1 MSVSLSK
8 LISGFS
14 LSVIGI
20 VFGYL
25 ISDVKPTKRN
35 LITSSIIV
43 IVYSILYGVIYDK
56 FDNSIRSIIN
66 FAINTLIFKFV
77 FDFKF
82 TKAIFVSFLHSIIL
96 LISDILSFAIPIYV
110 LQISKNYFDQNIA
123 GGAMGSVIVCTIF
136 CILAF
141 ILRKP
146 LRKLMQFKVS
156 YNKVVSLYMI
166 LTIICIGIFFFTIIN
181 SIMNGIE
188 NNLLINIFSIIA
200 FLIIMFS
207 LINQKVKNEK
217 ITREYD
223 NLIEFV
229 REYETIIEEQ
239 RISQHENKNI
249 LVNIKSKIIDKSKIK
264 DIIEYIDSVLDEKVG
279 FDKIKYAKLGYLP
292 SNGLKGLFYYKI
304 NKAESNEIKVN
315 INISKS
321 VEKSILYKLN
331 TRTYKDLCKII
342 GVYLDNA
349 IEASQISDKKILG
362 IEVYNHK
369 NHASIIISNSYSGD
383 LNESKFSNRGY
394 STKGAGRRY
403 GLSLVK
409 SIIKNNDMFQNESR
423 VTPDLYIQKLIIK
436 EENLSSNI

>member
-8 LISGFS
+8 FIGGF
-14 LSVIGI
+14 LLVVITI
-20 VFGYL
+20 IFGYL
-25 ISDVKPTKRN
+25 LSNVKMNKKKIIAT
-35 LITSSIIV
+35 LIIV
-43 IVYSILYGVIYDK
+43 IAYSTLYDYIYYE

-66 FAINTLIFKFV
+66 FTINTLIFKFV
-77 FDFKF
+77 FDFKL
-82 TKAIFVSFLHSIIL
+82 TKAIFVSFLHSVL
-96 LISDILSFAIPIYV
+96 LLASDILPFFIAKFCLNVSNEYYNA
-110 LQISKNYFDQNIA
+110 NIA
-123 GGAMGSVIVCTIF
+123 GNIIGNIIVCTIF

-394 STKGAGRRY
+394 STKGAGRGY

>member
-82 TKAIFVSFLHSIIL
+82 TKAIFISFLHGVILVVSELLLFIIIL
-96 LISDILSFAIPIYV
+96 YV
-110 LQISKNYFDQNIA
+110 LKIDKSYVYQNIA
-123 GGAMGSVIVCTIF
+123 GGMLGGILVNIVF
-136 CILAF
+136 CIIAI

-146 LRKLMQFKVS
+146 LRKLMKFKVS
-156 YNKVVSLYMI
+156 QNKILGFYII
-166 LTIICIGIFFFTIIN
+166 LTVICLFVFFYIAFSNVGLN
-181 SIMNGIE
+181 S
-188 NNLLINIFSIIA
+188 NLLINIFSIIA

-349 IEASQISDKKILG
+349 IEASQISDKKVLG

-394 STKGAGRRY
+394 STKGAGRGY

-409 SIIKNNDMFQNESR
+409 SIIKSNDMFQNESR